1 MYIDDN
7 ELKKHLSLH
16 TQSIGHSKRDAIF
29 NAASSFGFLYTVKT
43 GGNLGNPVFQ
53 KIIEIASLLLF
64 VYSLCILYK
73 AFFKNY
79 TYKELFMEIKSM
91 DKIRHKHSLIALQD
105 TFREYPARFLVY
117 WDNRW
122 NCELLPNCFT
132 PDSDVLLNVKKDLSS
147 KLKIPVQ
154 QIDLHKVITTV
165 YSKFSYSDRVEK
177 YYEHTLFQAVIND
190 IPDNLQNSTFE
201 IDGITYRWMT
211 IHEMK
216 ENENIMKKNGDV
228 IELLEKN
235 IHPLI

>member
-1 MYIDDN
+1 M
-7 ELKKHLSLH
+7 
-16 TQSIGHSKRDAIF
+16 
-29 NAASSFGFLYTVKT
+29 
-43 GGNLGNPVFQ
+43 
-53 KIIEIASLLLF
+53 
-64 VYSLCILYK
+64 
-73 AFFKNY
+73 
-79 TYKELFMEIKSM
+79 
-91 DKIRHKHSLIALQD
+91 
-105 TFREYPARFLVY
+105 
-117 WDNRW
+117 
-122 NCELLPNCFT
+122 
-132 PDSDVLLNVKKDLSS
+132 
-147 KLKIPVQ
+147 
-154 QIDLHKVITTV
+154 HKVITTV